1 MKDVVGQELEQ
12 GCMVAFSTMDQAGTN
27 VGMVKH
33 LTPKGVRI
41 LYKAG
46 PESYPRLADIAKSAK
61 AVVRI
66 QATTEELSAI
76 IKWIVAAQLD
86 RDIQ

>member
-1 MKDVVGQELEQ
+1 MKDVAGQELVV
-12 GCMVAFSTMDQAGTN
+12 GCTVVFSTMDQAGIN

-46 PESYPRLADIAKSAK
+46 PEAYPRLADIAKPGK

-66 QATTEELSAI
+66 QASTEELSAI
-76 IKWIVAAQLD
+76 IRWIVAEQLN